1 MPIENQRHNL
11 FIRSLQNQH
20 AIEKKSIQF
29 LEQQII
35 RLGDYLEFSKR
46 IRTHVSESK
55 AQIQRLE
62 CVLRAY
68 KSDYYSEKNATY
80 AFMGNLT
87 ALSHVIIEED
97 VIKNF
102 FVNLAFENF
111 EIATYHAL
119 LTLADLC
126 GDRTAQQALKLSL
139 NEEKSMATFV
149 EEKIDPT
156 IRTYIA
162 KRKNEEQP
170 LH

>member
-1 MPIENQRHNL
+1 TDE
-11 FIRSLQNQH
+11 S
-20 AIEKKSIQF
+20 
-29 LEQQII
+29 QQAGIVQK
-35 RLGDYLEFSKR
+35 L
-46 IRTHVSESK
+46 
-55 AQIQRLE
+55 
-62 CVLRAY
+62 
-68 KSDYYSEKNATY
+68 SDQ
-80 AFMGNLT
+80 